1 MTENNRPDSLLDRI
15 LERMGWHV
23 RAGAIFGEPVE
34 RDGVTVIPVAKARWG
49 FGGGTRRGTGR
60 GAAPERPDTA
70 ADEGSRSAGGGGL
83 ALSPVGYIEIKDGQ
97 ARFRP
102 IYDPGAVASM
112 ALAGAIGLLIIILS
126 LRRRS

>member
-1 MTENNRPDSLLDRI
+1 
-15 LERMGWHV
+15 MGWHV

-34 RDGVTVIPVAKARWG
+34 RDGVTVIPVAKARWE

-60 GAAPERPDTA
+60 GATSERPDTA

-102 IYDPGAVASM
+102 IYDPSAVASM
-112 ALAGAIGLLIIILS
+112 APAGAFGLLIITLS